1 MYDRRIDALLAAR
14 ELGSFTRAAERLH
27 VSPTALI
34 KQVTGFEQEYGV
46 TVFERTHRGVVPTV
60 AGSRLLEDARD
71 IRRQATEAIERARS
85 VALGSGSVRLG
96 KSMMAPARETL
107 RLWHEIQAAE
117 PMLRLE
123 IVPVESLY
131 DSDSAMLHLG
141 EEVDVLQ
148 SSYSTLR
155 WGGSTRLLK
164 IVERPFVVD
173 VIASSPLA
181 SLDSIGPEDLRG
193 VRLCVFSHANDAMD
207 DERDR
212 LESAGVDIRDVD
224 HFDFSLFNEAEREG
238 DAVLT
243 VGSWSGLHPAF
254 VGVPLRCER
263 KVPVFLAY
271 ARNPRPEVS
280 AFVRAYEEVLRSHG
294 LHAGAM

>member
-1 MYDRRIDALLAAR
+1 MYDRRIDSLLAAQ

-27 VSPTALI
+27 VSTTALI
-34 KQVTGFEQEYGV
+34 KQVTGFEREVGV
-46 TVFERTHRGVVPTV
+46 TVFERTHRGVVPTAV
-60 AGSRLLEDARD
+60 GAQLLEDARE
-71 IRRQATEAIERARS
+71 IRREATEAMERARAA
-85 VALGSGSVRLG
+85 ALGGGSVRLG

-107 RLWHEIQAAE
+107 RLWPEIQSRV
-117 PMLRLE
+117 PTLRLE
-123 IVPVESLY
+123 IVPVGNLY
-131 DSDSAMLHLG
+131 DSESAMLRLG

-173 VIASSPLA
+173 VLASSPLA
-181 SLDSIGPEDLRG
+181 SLDSIGAEDLRG
-193 VRLCVFSHANDAMD
+193 VRLCVFLHANDAMD

-254 VGVPLRCER
+254 VGVPLRCEQR
-263 KVPVFLAY
+263 VPVFLAY

-280 AFVRAYEEVLRSHG
+280 AFVRAYEKVLRGHG

>member
-1 MYDRRIDALLAAR
+1 MYDRRIDALLAAQ

-27 VSPTALI
+27 VSATALI
-34 KQVTGFEQEYGV
+34 KQVTGFEREYGV
-46 TVFERTHRGVVPTV
+46 TVFERTHRGVIPTA
-60 AGSRLLEDARD
+60 AGSQLLEDARE
-71 IRRQATEAIERARS
+71 IRREATEAMERARAA
-85 VALGSGSVRLG
+85 ALGGGSVRLG

-107 RLWHEIQAAE
+107 RLWPEIQSRV
-117 PMLRLE
+117 PTLRLE
-123 IVPVESLY
+123 IVPVGNLY
-131 DSDSAMLHLG
+131 DSESAMLRLG

-173 VIASSPLA
+173 VLASSPLA
-181 SLDSIGPEDLRG
+181 SLDSIGAEDLRG
-193 VRLCVFSHANDAMD
+193 VRLCVFLHANDAMD
-207 DERDR
+207 DERDH

-263 KVPVFLAY
+263 RVPVFLAY
-271 ARNPRPEVS
+271 ARNPRPEVN
-280 AFVRAYEEVLRSHG
+280 AFVRAYEKVLRGHG